1 MQKQILQVEGMS
13 CQGCVKSIEKAL
25 KQRDGVK
32 NVGIDLS
39 TDTVELDFDENRVS
53 LEELKA
59 RIKEAGYD
67 V

>member
-1 MQKQILQVEGMS
+1 MS

-39 TDTVELDFDENRVS
+39 TGTVELDFDENRVS